1 MADNLEI
8 FGVEYLNVKG
18 IKATNDDGVV
28 LSFVRAEDG
37 NSLEYGLT
45 DSTSSLIGVGK
56 IGSMT
61 IE

>member
-1 MADNLEI
+1 MDTLEI

-37 NSLEYGLT
+37 NNLEYGLV
-45 DSTSSLIGVGK
+45 DPTSSLIGVGT
-56 IGSMT
+56 IDNMT